1 MSHPLD
7 GCRAKLDRAENQL
20 DALGDE
26 MREIVEGDA
35 YTFSGQFN
43 EVDYSL
49 SVVLEEQ
56 RQLPVVD
63 LGLALGEAVHHIRG
77 SLDHLVY
84 QLVIAQNGK
93 PHTSHQFPIVK
104 KEKGWKAKVVNPP
117 KNKRRGALDFVHRDH
132 VAAIKRLQPY
142 TPTTGKPS
150 LLTLQR
156 FSNTDKHRLIHAAAT
171 WMTEA
176 PQIDVRLTF
185 PFPLRSV
192 THHPP
197 GTPLGKSTEIA
208 RAVPGPGIRV
218 DSPDREVDVH
228 ANLKF
233 TTVFGEPGKEDT
245 RIRDFREC
253 LADAREIV
261 ESFAPAFP

>member
-1 MSHPLD
+1 MTHPLN

-20 DALGDE
+20 DALGDQL
-26 MREIVEGDA
+26 RNIFEGDA
-35 YTFSGQFN
+35 YTVGGQFN
-43 EVDYSL
+43 EVDYSI
-49 SVVLEEQ
+49 SIVLEEREQ
-56 RQLPVVD
+56 FPVIEW
-63 LGLALGEAVHHIRG
+63 GLALGEAVHHIRG

-84 QLVIAQNGK
+84 QLVVAQSGR

-104 KEKGWKAKVVNPP
+104 KEKDWKSKVVNPP

-132 VAAIKRLQPY
+132 IAAIKRFQPY

-171 WMTEA
+171 WLAEA
-176 PQIDVRLTF
+176 PQIAVRLTF

-192 THHPP
+192 SHEPP
-197 GTPLGKSTEIA
+197 GTPLRKRTEIA
-208 RAVPGPGIRV
+208 RVVPGPGINTK
-218 DSPDREVDVH
+218 SPDREVDVH
-228 ANLKF
+228 TDLKL
-233 TTVFGEPGKEDT
+233 TTVFGEPGEENT
-245 RIRDFREC
+245 RIGVFREC

-261 ESFAPAFP
+261 ESFAPDLS